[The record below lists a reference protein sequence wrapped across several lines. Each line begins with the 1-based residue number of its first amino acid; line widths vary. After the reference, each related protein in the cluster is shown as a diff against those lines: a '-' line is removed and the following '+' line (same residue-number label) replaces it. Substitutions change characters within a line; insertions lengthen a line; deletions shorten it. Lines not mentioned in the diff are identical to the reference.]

1 MVVFVISILVP
12 SLKEAE
18 MRTQHLILAL
28 VALVLLAAC
37 GQSNNGTTPPVPLT
51 KPDPTPQPVP
61 VPDPDPT
68 PTPTPPAPD
77 TTAPTVVSSAP
88 DNNASGVAINSAILI
103 SFSEPMNPSSVTVS
117 ISPSLNLG
125 TAAFKSE
132 NAAVEFDPPAD
143 FSGDTTYTVNVGGKD
158 VAGNA
163 LTGSSSFSF
172 KTNTIKDT
180 TAPGA
185 PQNLNAEAG
194 EGQVKL
200 TWNANTESD
209 LKGYTLYFGTDAGN
223 LSSNTFISK
232 PGTGK
237 TLTGLTNGTKYFFEL
252 AAEDGAGNKSGRSIT
267 VSATPKDVTAPKL
280 LSSTPNNGSINVSSR
295 ENLSFKFSEPMDKTK
310 SIPTDLCAPF
320 PHHEDAICGVIGDA
334 QWSENDTRLTMSFT
348 SPANAV
354 QIQLTFGG
362 FQDKA
367 GNTIFEKIQIN
378 FSVADLVAP
387 SITFASPA
395 ANAVGLPIGTVFQ
408 LTFSEPMD
416 RAATQFV
423 FKANFGLLGKS
434 GPIPGGFTWSA
445 NDKILTFTPNPP
457 LPLGEFAVWGLNAG
471 ATDTAGNAIANDLTR
486 GLRVIQQVTLD
497 LPVFGTG
504 HIVRACSSIGFTNCD
519 DTAYTSESVIR
530 VGDRKTVVS
539 GRPVEFSRTYLA
551 FKINGIPAKATV
563 TTVKLQVF
571 HKSTSGN
578 PFGTLGDLVLER
590 VNPEQIIEQAYTL
603 SGNRGDFNLPSLPCA
618 TCPRILAGVN
628 IDEDVTAFVNADRS
642 NGHGAAQFRLRF
654 NSNYSNNNTADF
666 LDYTKNPVLRVT
678 YQFP

>member
-1 MVVFVISILVP
+1 
-12 SLKEAE
+12 

-28 VALVLLAAC
+28 VVSVLLAAC
-37 GQSNNGTTPPVPLT
+37 GQSSSNGTTPPAPLT
-51 KPDPTPQPVP
+51 NPDPTPQPVP
-61 VPDPDPT
+61 DPDPT
-68 PTPTPPAPD
+68 PPPD
-77 TTAPTVVSSAP
+77 TTAPTLASSTP
-88 DNNASGVAINSAILI
+88 DNNASGIAINSAILI

-125 TAAFKSE
+125 AATFKSE

-143 FSGDTTYTVNVGGKD
+143 FSGDTTYTVNVSGKD

-163 LTGSSSFSF
+163 LTGPSSFSF

-200 TWNANTESD
+200 TWKANTESD

-232 PGTGK
+232 PGTSK
-237 TLTGLTNGTKYFFEL
+237 TVTGLTNGTKYFFEL
-252 AAEDGAGNKSGRSIT
+252 AAEDGAGNKSGRSST
-267 VSATPKDVTAPKL
+267 VNATPKDVTAPKL
-280 LSSTPNNGSINVSSR
+280 LSSTPNNGSINVFSR
-295 ENLSFKFSEPMDKTK
+295 EKLSFKFSEPMDKTK

-320 PHHEDAICGVIGDA
+320 PHHEDAMCGVIGDA

-348 SPANAV
+348 GPANAV
-354 QIQLTFGG
+354 QIQLTFGT

-367 GNTIFEKIQIN
+367 GNLIFEKIQIT
-378 FSVADLVAP
+378 FSVADLVPP

-395 ANAVGLPIGTVFQ
+395 ANAVGQPANTVFQ

-434 GPIPGGFTWSA
+434 GPIPGAFTWSA
-445 NDKILTFTPNPP
+445 NDKILTFTPNPS

-471 ATDTAGNAIANDLTR
+471 AKDTAGNAIPNDLTR
-486 GLRVIQQVTLD
+486 GLRVIQQVTFKA
-497 LPVFGTG
+497 PYYGSG
-504 HIVRACSSIGFTNCD
+504 HILRACCTVPPD
-519 DTAYTSESVIR
+519 DTAFTGEGVIR
-530 VGDRKTVVS
+530 VGDREGNRGYSK
-539 GRPVEFSRTYLA
+539 GYLA
-551 FKINGIPAKATV
+551 FKINGIPQNATVVSARLKMFHKAT
-563 TTVKLQVF
+563 
-571 HKSTSGN
+571 SGD
-578 PFGTLGDLVLER
+578 PFGTLGQLSLER
-590 VNPEQIIEQAYTL
+590 VNPQQDISQPYKL
-603 SGNRGDFNLPSLPCA
+603 LGSRGDFNLPALPCVG
-618 TCPRILAGVN
+618 CPKIITSVN
-628 IDEDVTAFVNADRS
+628 IDEDVVGFVNAERS
-642 NGHGAAQFRLRF
+642 DKHGAAQFRLGF
-654 NSNYSNNNTADF
+654 TPFTWNDADKSDY
-666 LDYTKNPVLRVT
+666 LDFFQNPTLTVT